1 MASGRR
7 LGIAVDFSPCSV
19 KALQWTI
26 DNLVKEGD
34 NIILVIVSPEEYE
47 HGEMQLW
54 SVTGSPLTPLAE
66 FNDSALSKKY
76 EIKPSPEVIKI
87 ATTAAEQKKVTVH
100 VKIYWGDAGEKLC
113 EAIEQV
119 PLDSLTMGNRGLG
132 TIRRAIMGS
141 VSNHVVNHATCPVIV
156 VKSPD
161 HRH

>member
-54 SVTGSPLTPLAE
+54 SVTGSR
-66 FNDSALSKKY
+66 K
-76 EIKPSPEVIKI
+76 
-87 ATTAAEQKKVTVH
+87 
-100 VKIYWGDAGEKLC
+100 
-113 EAIEQV
+113 
-119 PLDSLTMGNRGLG
+119 
-132 TIRRAIMGS
+132 
-141 VSNHVVNHATCPVIV
+141 
-156 VKSPD
+156 
-161 HRH
+161 